1 MTIEPSIGTLRGHR
15 PELFRGQRGRI
26 LSLLF
31 ERRGTWVPA
40 PELARIAL
48 QYASR
53 IYDIRKEGFVVENHV
68 ERSNGQ
74 VHGAYMLIG
83 CPEETSQLP
92 LTTSESQEWGGA

>member
-1 MTIEPSIGTLRGHR
+1 MTIEPSIITLRGHR

-26 LSLLF
+26 LSLLL

-40 PELARIAL
+40 PELAKIAL

-53 IYDIRKEGFVVENHV
+53 LHSIRKEGFVVENRV

-83 CPEETSQLP
+83 CPGEVWRPP
-92 LTTSESQEWGGA
+92 LTPSNSQKRRDA